1 MVSKPV
7 CGKGGWKRK
16 MLKIRK
22 IVALVLLFVLTS
34 ATLTLAVTESDL
46 IKQQEQLEKEMQQME
61 QALKNKQNEESKA
74 LKELR
79 SINST
84 LTTAEKKLRTTESNL
99 NQTLQELSRLEAEL
113 QSEEENLS
121 VNVDLL
127 SARVNTMYEQGEVH
141 LLEVLLASTSITDFL
156 TRWDLMSRLAK
167 MDMELIGLVKEEIK
181 VTTEKKNEVQIKKDT
196 LLKLQD
202 DQSKQREELSV
213 ASSRQSELYKD
224 IAAEKK
230 AVEAALDDLEKES
243 QKIAEELARLNPNT
257 KHMGTGTYTWP
268 TPGNTRIT
276 SPYGMRR
283 HPITKTNSMHT
294 GIDIAAPYGSNIVSV
309 DSGLVAQVAW
319 YGAYGRVVMV
329 DHGRGIVSMYAHTSA
344 ALVNV
349 GDVVKKGQAIA
360 KIGTTGWST
369 GPHLHIEIRVN
380 GQHQPPLNYLKK

>member
-1 MVSKPV
+1 MV
-7 CGKGGWKRK
+7 
-16 MLKIRK
+16 KIRK
-22 IVALVLLFVLTS
+22 IVAMVLIFVLAG
-34 ATLTLAVTESDL
+34 ATLTFAVTESDL
-46 IKQQEQLEKEMQQME
+46 IKQQKQLEQEMQQKE
-61 QALKNKQNEESKA
+61 QELKNKQNEESKA

-79 SINST
+79 TINSS
-84 LTTAEKKLRTTESNL
+84 LTTTEKKLKTTESKL
-99 NQTLQELSRLEAEL
+99 SQTLQELNVLEAEL
-113 QSEEENLS
+113 ETEEENLS
-121 VNVDLL
+121 ANVGLL
-127 SARVNTMYEQGEVH
+127 SARVNTMYAQGDVH
-141 LLEVLLASTSITDFL
+141 FLEVLLASTSITDFL

-167 MDMELIGLVKEEIK
+167 MDMELIGQVKEEIK
-181 VTTEKKNEVQIKKDT
+181 VTTEKKNEVLVKKET

-213 ASSRQSELYKD
+213 ASSRQNELYKD
-224 IAAEKK
+224 IASEKK

-257 KHMGTGTYTWP
+257 QHMGTGKYTWP

-294 GIDIAAPYGSNIVSV
+294 GVDIAAPYGSTIVSV
-309 DSGLVAQVAW
+309 DNGQVAQVAW

-349 GDVVKKGQAIA
+349 GDVVKKGQTIA

-369 GPHLHIEIRVN
+369 GPHLHFEVRLN
-380 GQHQPPLNYLKK
+380 GQHQNPMNYIKK